1 MAQALVVVCD
11 VCGNPAV
18 QTVTIKAG
26 ARSYQKDVCR
36 KHLDEL
42 IHGARAPRR
51 GRPRTK
57 ATPVATR
64 NPTRRKAA
72 AKSAAKRRTKTTARR
87 KAAAS

>member
-11 VCGNPAV
+11 VCGSPAV
-18 QTVTIKAG
+18 QTVTIKVG

-42 IHGARAPRR
+42 IQGARAPRR

-64 NPTRRKAA
+64 KP
-72 AKSAAKRRTKTTARR
+72 ARR
-87 KAAAS
+87 KASAKSSAKGRTRTAARKRAAS